1 MQAPSRDFRHT
12 ASSPR
17 QETYSQ
23 VTSRDSNARMPR
35 QILPRPQEASAD
47 VPTSLLPAERFLRR
61 YRTNVT
67 VACDHCKIKRVKCD
81 GKNPCSRC
89 VTKSL
94 ACSYGQGSDGRR
106 GRSSSSE
113 VQALLEKVDQYQ
125 RFFDILRTVPA
136 ADAVRIL
143 HHLRS
148 SQPNMADS
156 LDSTHDAAL
165 AGALQFPES
174 LASCPSTPDGN
185 LPPSSLHAWR
195 QPISL
200 LTDNPSTPASSDY
213 GAHHQAPLASP
224 IARGGNAAVMDPQY
238 ATISDQFDVFGLGST
253 LPSEGQST
261 CDHELRPQFVD
272 STGTLNSMPVPVSPA
287 SSELTASAPWY
298 SQTNTNFHQASAW
311 LKQDIDQMSLCLD
324 SRARQDKK
332 GDRRQGR

>member
-1 MQAPSRDFRHT
+1 M
-12 ASSPR
+12 
-17 QETYSQ
+17 
-23 VTSRDSNARMPR
+23 
-35 QILPRPQEASAD
+35 
-47 VPTSLLPAERFLRR
+47 
-61 YRTNVT
+61 
-67 VACDHCKIKRVKCD
+67 
-81 GKNPCSRC
+81 
-89 VTKSL
+89 TKSL

-113 VQALLEKVDQYQ
+113 VQALSEKVDQYQ

-238 ATISDQFDVFGLGST
+238 ATISVSPHLVLHVSKFEDGLATQAYFFTRGLTKHRTSST
-253 LPSEGQST
+253 CSVSAAPFQAKASRRKLSLKCFAERVVNDDADR